1 MSDKN
6 MATKAKVIDTDSLK
20 KAVET
25 INNMKAKIAKDQDE
39 ILAQVEV
46 KKKEYEEVA
55 TLYRE
60 LFGSLPWDKQPK
72 TRGGKGIERMVIV
85 KKGDKQHE
93 IKARSWTSFGTAI
106 YDFLDTPADL
116 RTKVVWSG
124 SWNGLRDAL
133 LRAGYLIVS
142 TNW

>member
-1 MSDKN
+1 MAEKDA
-6 MATKAKVIDTDSLK
+6 ATKAKVIDTDSLK

-25 INNMKAKIAKDQDE
+25 INNMKAQVAKKKDE
-39 ILAQVEV
+39 VLAQVEL
-46 KKKEYEEVA
+46 KKKEYEELA

-60 LFGSLPWDKQPK
+60 LFGTLPWDVQPK
-72 TRGGKGIERMVIV
+72 KKGGKGIERMVIV
-85 KKGDKQHE
+85 QKGDKKNE
-93 IKARSWTSFGTAI
+93 IKARSWAGFGAAI
-106 YDFLDTPADL
+106 YDFLNTPADL

>member
-1 MSDKN
+1 MSEKDA
-6 MATKAKVIDTDSLK
+6 ATKAKVIDTDSLK

-25 INNMKAKIAKDQDE
+25 INNMKAQVSKKKDE
-39 ILAQVEV
+39 VLTQVELR
-46 KKKEYEEVA
+46 KKEYEELA

-60 LFGSLPWDKQPK
+60 LFGNLPWDVQPK

-93 IKARSWTSFGTAI
+93 IKARSWGAFGTAI